1 MSKYISKKTGILAML
16 FALIYLPFYVVY
28 LLTKQKKY
36 W

>member
-1 MSKYISKKTGILAML
+1 MFKYISKKSAVLGIL